1 MNLILSGSHERVY
14 SSGAGVEVVQLGLY
28 IIRGDN
34 MYALANIKKI
44 SSSGLPALVLDHLH
58 QESFSGCFFPFL
70 KLELPVSD

>member
-34 MYALANIKKI
+34 MYALANI